1 MGTEQVYYQL
11 QEDITPYKKMLGKA
25 TSTIVD
31 EDVSKYPII
40 VAAREALQLGIP
52 LIEQNAPL
60 VNLHA
65 STLEEFATKG
75 LIEAARIDR
84 FREVYKDPGE
94 FLCVFLIAP
103 PDGTF
108 VFIPR

>member
-1 MGTEQVYYQL
+1 MGTDHIYYQL
-11 QEDITPYKKMLGKA
+11 QEDIKPYKSMLGKA
-25 TSTIVD
+25 TTTILD
-31 EDVSKYPII
+31 EDVSKYPIV
-40 VAAREALQLGIP
+40 VAARETLQLGIP
-52 LIEQNAPL
+52 LIEQQAPN

-84 FREVYKDPGE
+84 FREIYKDPTA